1 MVDSENLCRR
11 AMEIYGFPAQAAMV
25 VEECSEL
32 TNAICKFRRGR
43 VGEDDIITEIADV
56 MIMCEQLSTA
66 HNPKNRIPTPY
77 LDKEGKVERRR
88 KRRAYGS
95 QGWKGWGGEI
105 YFKKYGE
112 IMMDVVDKKKARREA
127 KKHIENELQDQL

>member
-1 MVDSENLCRR
+1 MSRTYKEHH
-11 AMEIYGFPAQAAMV
+11 P
-25 VEECSEL
+25 
-32 TNAICKFRRGR
+32 
-43 VGEDDIITEIADV
+43 
-56 MIMCEQLSTA
+56 TA
-66 HNPKNRIPTPY
+66 HNPKNRVPTPY
-77 LDKEGKVERRR
+77 LDKERKVERRR

-127 KKHIENELQDQL
+127 KKYIENELQDQL